1 MAKPHLLSAV
11 CTVALLAA
19 SPVFAQSSTQ
29 AGDTAAGATAGGAA
43 PSSTGPAGVE
53 KPMHNMDMGKMDMGK
68 HHHAGMMHGSKGDRS
83 QDAMVDR
90 LNEQSYQAAQQGQSF
105 SLPTSGSGDAA
116 MPAGGGTHDMSGH
129 GAGGGKM

>member
-1 MAKPHLLSAV
+1 LKEITMAKSHLLSAV

-29 AGDTAAGATAGGAA
+29 AGETAAGRAAGGAA

-53 KPMHNMDMGKMDMGK
+53 KPMHNMDMGK
-68 HHHAGMMHGSKGDRS
+68 HQHPGMMHGSKGDRS

-90 LNEQSYQAAQQGQSF
+90 LNERSYQAAQQGQSF
-105 SLPTSGSGDAA
+105 SLPAAGSGDAA

-129 GAGGGKM
+129 GASGGKM